1 MKKTIQLS
9 ISEINQLLGL
19 LRVNEIGGFYFG
31 DKKKYWSTNESIKSA
46 LIGGV
51 DEKDMQL
58 KRKKLKFNNKK

>member
-46 LIGGV
+46 LIGG
-51 DEKDMQL
+51 
-58 KRKKLKFNNKK
+58 